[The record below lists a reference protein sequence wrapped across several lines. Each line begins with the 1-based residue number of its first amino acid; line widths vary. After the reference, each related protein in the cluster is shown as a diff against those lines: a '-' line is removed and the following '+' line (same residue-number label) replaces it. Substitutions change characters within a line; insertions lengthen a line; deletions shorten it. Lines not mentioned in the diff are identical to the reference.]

1 MTLNLQPEEL
11 TILDLKYK
19 SNPVCKMSAP
29 ELTVWSKAAILKIHV
44 ITGWTV
50 PANELLNV
58 LIDQFQKKMIES
70 YPTINPDELEYAFR
84 TYGTTVKD
92 WGKQMNLSLVDEV
105 LIPFMAARLSVSQIE
120 EQAKPL
126 LIKGPKEELS
136 DVTMRD
142 WMEDVKGK
150 KLAVEFMPVMI
161 YDWLEK
167 KGELVKSVAEKH
179 EYLQNAVE
187 HRQCRLAQACEENN
201 CQDNR
206 DALRAFMTMKEA
218 GEFTGPEVNTLKSL
232 AKKMILFDYLYANPS
247 IHKQ

>member
-1 MTLNLQPEEL
+1 MEAV
-11 TILDLKYK
+11 IYDLKYK
-19 SNPVCKMSAP
+19 SNPVCKMSPA

-44 ITGWTV
+44 ITGWVV
-50 PANELLNV
+50 PANELVNV

-105 LIPFMAARLSVSQIE
+105 LIPYMAARQTVSQIE

-126 LIKGPKEELS
+126 LIEGPKEDLS

-142 WMEDVKGK
+142 WMEDVKK
-150 KLAVEFMPVMI
+150 RKMAVEFMPVMI
-161 YDWLEK
+161 YEWLEK
-167 KGELVKSVAEKH
+167 KGELVKTAAEKK

-187 HRQCRLAQACEENN
+187 YRQSKLAQACEENN
-201 CQDNR
+201 SEENR
-206 DALRAFMTMKEA
+206 VALRIFMSMKES
-218 GEFTGPEVNTLKSL
+218 GEFSGPEVNTLKSL
-232 AKKMILFDYLYANPS
+232 AKKMILYDYLYPTP
-247 IHKQ
+247 

>member
-1 MTLNLQPEEL
+1 
-11 TILDLKYK
+11 
-19 SNPVCKMSAP
+19 MSPP

-44 ITGWTV
+44 ITGWMV

-58 LIDQFQKKMIES
+58 LIDQFQKKMIEG

-105 LIPFMAARLSVSQIE
+105 LIPYMAARQTVSQIE

-126 LIKGPKEELS
+126 LIEGPKEELS

-142 WMEDVKGK
+142 WMEDVRKRK
-150 KLAVEFMPVMI
+150 MAVEFMPVMI
-161 YDWLEK
+161 YEWLEK
-167 KGELVKSVAEKH
+167 KGELVKTTAEKH

-187 HRQCRLAQACEENN
+187 YRQSKLAKACEEHNN
-201 CQDNR
+201 QDNR
-206 DALRAFMTMKEA
+206 DALRQFISMKES
-218 GEFTGPEVNTLKSL
+218 GVFDGPEVNTLKSL
-232 AKKMILFDYLYANPS
+232 AKKMILYDYLYPTP
-247 IHKQ
+247 